1 MQLDR
6 SQSKVY
12 ASVCSDSLDVSKD
25 ARWIVF
31 SSFQTL
37 FHLPRPRSNFAK
49 NLCYVVPIN
58 NESCDDLRF
67 PRRRDEPTTILRE
80 MESSD
85 RLKNRGRLGRASVS
99 PIELTAR

>member
-1 MQLDR
+1 MRLDR

-58 NESCDDLRF
+58 NESCDDS
-67 PRRRDEPTTILRE
+67 PADETSQQPFYARW
-80 MESSD
+80 
-85 RLKNRGRLGRASVS
+85 NRVIG
-99 PIELTAR
+99 